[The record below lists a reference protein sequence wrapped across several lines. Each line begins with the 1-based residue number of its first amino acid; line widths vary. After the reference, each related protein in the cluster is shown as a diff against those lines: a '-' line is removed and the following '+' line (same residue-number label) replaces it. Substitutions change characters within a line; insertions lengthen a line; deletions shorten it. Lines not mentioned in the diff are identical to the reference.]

1 MQNTRYT
8 VRKVQKLLQKTAETC
23 EKSYKRCKMTD
34 KPIIIDG
41 VDVSGCDFL
50 CNGKFWCEAHKILV
64 NTKKMLKGDGLI
76 ACNEKYNCDYKQ
88 LQRDKAVF
96 RAYHDRDQNEITRLY
111 GELQRKTAEC
121 ERCKQA
127 LEEIEEI
134 VNVTHFQ
141 TLPLHRGSTHYLADK
156 YDEARDK
163 ILYIISKA
171 RE

>member
-1 MQNTRYT
+1 
-8 VRKVQKLLQKTAETC
+8 
-23 EKSYKRCKMTD
+23 MTD

-88 LQRDKAVF
+88 LQREKAVF

-127 LEEIEEI
+127 IEEIEEI

-163 ILYIISKA
+163 ILDIISKA
-171 RE
+171 KGEEK

>member
-1 MQNTRYT
+1 
-8 VRKVQKLLQKTAETC
+8 
-23 EKSYKRCKMTD
+23 MTD

-88 LQRDKAVF
+88 LQREKAVF

-127 LEEIEEI
+127 LDEIAYLIRSVNGSLLEI
-134 VNVTHFQ
+134 VNNDIQ
-141 TLPLHRGSTHYLADK
+141 SYLVKEGCDALDVIK
-156 YDEARDK
+156 Q
-163 ILYIISKA
+163 ILNIISKA
-171 RE
+171 KGEE